1 MKRKRAVSLLLAL
14 VLGMAVVASP
24 PPAYAAQV
32 TDGFGFNT
40 TPPSD
45 FNAGD
50 GKNPYGQGRV
60 ALNPLREVAVMGA
73 GLPPA
78 VYDANGSS
86 GNAAVT
92 NWQDVITAEIER
104 ANGEGKKYFLAGLKT
119 VAYDPNGT
127 GKDDHVAC
135 IGLVGYRWLF
145 GYYYSA
151 VKVWVFNAKTGQQVG
166 NTVTLIQD
174 TETVLPANN
183 ASNNDGIKYRE
194 TSDLLTIAAGDT
206 NGDG

>member
-1 MKRKRAVSLLLAL
+1 MKRKRAVSLLLALAL

-45 FNAGD
+45 FNASD

-86 GNAAVT
+86 GKAAVT
-92 NWQDVITAEIER
+92 NWQDVITKGDRERQWRWQEIFPCGPEDGGLRPQRHRQGRPCGLHRPYRPER
-104 ANGEGKKYFLAGLKT
+104 
-119 VAYDPNGT
+119 
-127 GKDDHVAC
+127 
-135 IGLVGYRWLF
+135 R
-145 GYYYSA
+145 
-151 VKVWVFNAKTGQQVG
+151 
-166 NTVTLIQD
+166 
-174 TETVLPANN
+174 
-183 ASNNDGIKYRE
+183 
-194 TSDLLTIAAGDT
+194 
-206 NGDG
+206 